1 MKDVIFTSYAFGNA
15 DAGGDYIAQQVR
27 LRESILRIYPEAN
40 LHFLNE
46 PEHIGKPKFQ
56 QSLYGFKVQ
65 LVKEC
70 LEKGF
75 KKIVFFD
82 AAVTLAGEIEYW
94 FNLIEKYGVL
104 AIADNR
110 SLDTTISDNL
120 RKDCGLND
128 KQLSDIKLVGGSIYV
143 FDFDIPKC
151 QDIFNAWEDME
162 ARGYFGTQDDLS
174 HGRLQGHRCDE
185 TCMSLAFHY
194 CGNKPVGYND
204 LNYGYMNPS
213 TGKITCSGDEDEL
226 TVLKLHFK

>member
-27 LRESILRIYPEAN
+27 LRESILRIYPTAN
-40 LHFLNE
+40 MHFLHE

-82 AAVTLAGEIEYW
+82 AAITLAGEIDYW

-110 SLDTTISDNL
+110 YLDTVISNSF
-120 RKDCGLND
+120 KYAVGLTD
-128 KQLSDIKLVGGSIYV
+128 EELAGIKLVGGSIYV
-143 FDFDIPKC
+143 FDFDIEKC
-151 QDIFNAWEDME
+151 RDIFDTWSKFEEN
-162 ARGYFGTQDDLS
+162 GFFGTQDDLS
-174 HGRLQGHRCDE
+174 HGRLQNHRMDE
-185 TCMSLAFHY
+185 TCISVAMFLN
-194 CGNKPVGYND
+194 GVKPVGYAD

-226 TVLKLHFK
+226 TCLKIHFK